1 MESLNRKYAELE
13 SKNLNM
19 ETEKDQ
25 IRAQKE
31 EHETRT
37 KYSRSHLE
45 SLEDQIRMLQERGW
59 LKEEELEAEHHKIVH
74 AQIEIFILQRI
85 LRDLKENDVLCLDN
99 CQRYMETCRCQ
110 EELISE
116 LKWESLRRQN
126 SGEMAIAV
134 Q

>member
-116 LKWESLRRQN
+116 LKRESLRRQKN
-126 SGEMAIAV
+126 GEMAIAV